1 MSNKRK
7 QYSTQFKAKVALEA
21 HRGEKTVAE
30 LASQYQL
37 YPTVINNW
45 KRQLLEGASGL
56 FGKGAAASKADA
68 TAQAQIDELYRQIGQ
83 LKVERDFLA
92 SKSKELGLRSE
103 NPWS

>member
-1 MSNKRK
+1 MGNKRK
-7 QYSTQFKAKVALEA
+7 QYSAQFKAKVALEA

-37 YPTVINNW
+37 HPTVINNW
-45 KRQLLEGASGL
+45 KRRLLEGVSSL
-56 FGKGAAASKADA
+56 FEKGSEISKGDA

-83 LKVERDFLA
+83 LTVERDFLA